1 MLVNIDE
8 YLKNLVNEKQE
19 IENRNDEEH
28 IRMLVAEYEQKVREE
43 EATKK
48 AKELTEKET
57 QIAVLEQ
64 IIASEKEKE
73 EARRAQEPSFRNEN
87 GELVQNQVN
96 ELGFQANG
104 DFAVGGTGELGT
116 NEVNENLLN
125 EELADLN
132 NL

>member
-48 AKELTEKET
+48 AKELAEKET

-87 GELVQNQVN
+87 GELVQNQVS

>member
-28 IRMLVAEYEQKVREE
+28 IRMIVAEYEQKVREE

-48 AKELTEKET
+48 AKELAEKET

-104 DFAVGGTGELGT
+104 DFAAGGTGELGT

>member
-28 IRMLVAEYEQKVREE
+28 IRALVAEYEQKVRADA
-43 EATKK
+43 ATRK
-48 AKELTEKET
+48 ASELAEKAT

-64 IIASEKEKE
+64 IIAVEKEKE
-73 EARRAQEPSFRNEN
+73 EERKAQEPSFRNEN
-87 GELVQNQVN
+87 GDLVQG
-96 ELGFQANG
+96 EISGMGFTENG
-104 DFAVGGTGELGT
+104 GEYDGT
-116 NEVNENLLN
+116 NGTDGTTVVDENLLDA
-125 EELADLN
+125 EIADLN

>member
-8 YLKNLVNEKQE
+8 YLKILVNEKQE

-48 AKELTEKET
+48 AKELAEKET

-87 GELVQNQVN
+87 GELVQGQVN
-96 ELGFQANG
+96 ELGFQENG
-104 DFAVGGTGELGT
+104 GLAVGENGELGT
-116 NEVNENLLN
+116 NELNEPLLN
-125 EELADLN
+125 DELADLN

>member
-48 AKELTEKET
+48 AKELAEKET

-73 EARRAQEPSFRNEN
+73 EVRRAQEPSFRNEN
-87 GELVQNQVN
+87 GELVQGQVN
-96 ELGFQANG
+96 ELGFQENG
-104 DFAVGGTGELGT
+104 GLAAGENGELGT
-116 NEVNENLLN
+116 NELNETLLN
-125 EELADLN
+125 DELADLN